1 MFALNFDN
9 FAYKAVDYPDF
20 ATGKVI
26 TNKIV
31 VDSTTETFNSA
42 IAIAMNPEA
51 DTGDP
56 IEVPSYKI
64 KVTGLNQYSVGEDNW
79 AISLVGAPIAG
90 KKEWTFPMSQDGTY
104 DVPAISLNDG
114 IFNLGIMAQIAI
126 DNPIEIE
133 VLYDKNITKSFP
145 ETKQI
150 LP

>member
-1 MFALNFDN
+1 MG
-9 FAYKAVDYPDF
+9 V
-20 ATGKVI
+20 
-26 TNKIV
+26 
-31 VDSTTETFNSA
+31 
-42 IAIAMNPEA
+42 
-51 DTGDP
+51 
-56 IEVPSYKI
+56 
-64 KVTGLNQYSVGEDNW
+64 
-79 AISLVGAPIAG
+79 PIAG

-126 DNPIEIE
+126 DKPIEIE